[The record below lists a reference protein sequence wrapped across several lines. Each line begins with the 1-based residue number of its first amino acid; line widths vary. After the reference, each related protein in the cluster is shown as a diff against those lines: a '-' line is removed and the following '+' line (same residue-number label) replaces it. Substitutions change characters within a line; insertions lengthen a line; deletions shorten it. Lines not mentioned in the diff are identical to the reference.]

1 MPHCEL
7 SYSSNL
13 EIDAHAMLAEVEAC
27 ILVHDADAGET
38 KGRAYPAPI
47 FHHTHLKATVALLA
61 KPHRNASF
69 TAALQK
75 DLVARL
81 SAHLPHPCWLSV
93 DLTYSTSTYHTEFL
107 E

>member
-7 SYSSNL
+7 SYSSDL
-13 EIDAHAMLAEVEAC
+13 TIDPSAVLAEVEAC
-27 ILVHDADAGET
+27 ILRHDGGSGET

-47 FHHTHLKATVALLA
+47 FLHTHLKATVSLLT
-61 KPHRNASF
+61 KPHRDVAF

-75 DLVARL
+75 DLVEL
-81 SAHLPHPCWLSV
+81 ISKHLPRPCWLSV
-93 DLTYSTSTYHTEFL
+93 DITFSSQTYHTEFL

>member
-7 SYSSNL
+7 SYSDDL
-13 EIDAHAMLAEVEAC
+13 DIDAKAILAEVEAC
-27 ILVHDADAGET
+27 ILGHDAEAGET
-38 KGRAYPAPI
+38 KGRAYPASV
-47 FHHTHLKATVALLA
+47 FHHTHLKATVALLS
-61 KPHRNASF
+61 KPHRNAEF

-75 DLVARL
+75 DLVSRL
-81 SAHLPHPCWLSV
+81 SAHLPRPCWLSV

>member
-7 SYSSNL
+7 SYSSDL
-13 EIDAHAMLAEVEAC
+13 SIDAKAILAEVEAC
-27 ILVHDADAGET
+27 ILHHDDGAGET
-38 KGRAYPAPI
+38 KGRAYPAPV
-47 FHHTHLKATVALLA
+47 FHHTHLKATVSLLS
-61 KPHRNASF
+61 KPHRNAAF

-81 SAHLPHPCWLSV
+81 SAHLPRPCWLSV
-93 DLTYSTSTYHTEFL
+93 DLTYSKSTYHTEFL

>member
-7 SYSSNL
+7 SYSDDL
-13 EIDAHAMLAEVEAC
+13 DIDAKAILVEVEAC
-27 ILVHDADAGET
+27 ILRHDDGAGET

-47 FHHTHLKATVALLA
+47 FKHTNMKATVSLLS
-61 KPHRNASF
+61 KPHRGAAF

-75 DLVARL
+75 DLVAVIA
-81 SAHLPHPCWLSV
+81 SHLPRPCWLSV
-93 DLTYSTSTYHTEFL
+93 DITYSSSTYHTEFL